1 MIKLNLKIILWNF
14 NKWCS
19 SHKESC
25 CIDHEGSSSI
35 MEAKGAAELFLR
47 SIEKRNL
54 MHTNVVRDV
63 DSDCFGT
70 VKEECEKLGIGYN
83 IVKEECVGHIQKRL
97 GTALRQLKLRMRG
110 NKLPDGKQM
119 GRVNV

>member
-1 MIKLNLKIILWNF
+1 
-14 NKWCS
+14 
-19 SHKESC
+19 
-25 CIDHEGSSSI
+25 
-35 MEAKGAAELFLR
+35 MEAKRAAEFFLR
-47 SIEKRNL
+47 SVEKRNL
-54 MHTNVVRDV
+54 MYTTFVGDG

-83 IVKEECVGHIQKRL
+83 IVKEECMGHIQKRL